1 MGEERVAR
9 VMCRRCDG
17 DGVVWEPKMAVPWGS
32 NEAVSLLAPTQCR
45 DCGGEGWFELA
56 LADTSGGSGS

>member
-1 MGEERVAR
+1 MTGERVVR

-32 NEAVSLLAPTQCR
+32 SEAVSLLAPTRCR
-45 DCGGEGWFELA
+45 DCVGEGWFELGTA
-56 LADTSGGSGS
+56 VAEN